1 MDTAWPHTPK
11 ASPRIVTAEDV
22 LRDLQGD
29 VPASVRFRCP
39 SCDRPVRFNRGNK
52 AHDSAADIA
61 HQHLR
66 TAPPTRA
73 SRSPRRSL
81 SAHFKHTKNDPISKL
96 CDRYQ
101 SGLGADPRTDPP
113 ALPMFL
119 RRDHSAP
126 HSDSPPS
133 STATFHIELSVRRRS
148 LGYDLFP
155 ELRKDHAELIVDA
168 TPCALADL
176 VADRRYKIRLENP
189 TFHMGARITVPER
202 WQRNVGVP
210 KDGDNA
216 FLFTAEFGPN
226 GGRRLT
232 YGSSLHAGFD
242 YYAVVRPRELR
253 IVRSCFDIAQSI
265 GTVPSSHGDFLVVR
279 IVVQWESRN
288 REQAVFWLADHGFRL
303 TNLDFDPVPVWP
315 PQLRGDG
322 IDEPLFANSFQIY
335 ETPFASCDDAPIPD
349 DITFPNIGFEMKEP
363 RHAGLLGF
371 TQNGRTYTH
380 IEGACCFLRAS
391 RHLPWS
397 AYVCSRTHPEALE
410 LADPPDPRPLEHE
423 TRPAQSSPP
432 LAPSLHEAQWQAANR
447 HYDIVRA
454 RTGAPMR
461 YGTPPSVSI
470 SDIRSAHR

>member
-1 MDTAWPHTPK
+1 MDTARQCIPNTP
-11 ASPRIVTAEDV
+11 ARIVTAEDV

-52 AHDSAADIA
+52 AYDSDTDIA
-61 HQHLR
+61 RRHTR
-66 TAPPTRA
+66 TVSPTRA
-73 SRSPRRSL
+73 SRSSHRSL
-81 SAHFKHTKNDPISKL
+81 SAHFKHAKNDPISKL

-101 SGLGADPRTDPP
+101 SGQGADPRTDPP

-119 RRDHSAP
+119 RRNHRASHSG
-126 HSDSPPS
+126 SPTSP
-133 STATFHIELSVRRRS
+133 TTTFHIELSARRRS
-148 LGYDLFP
+148 LGHDLIP
-155 ELRKDHAELIVDA
+155 ELLKDHAELIVDA
-168 TPCALADL
+168 TPFPLADL

-253 IVRSCFDIAQSI
+253 LVRSCFDIAQSI
-265 GTVPSSHGDFLVVR
+265 GTVPSSHGDFLVAS
-279 IVVQWESRN
+279 IVVQWDSRN
-288 REQAVFWLADHGFRL
+288 REQAECWLADHGFRL

-335 ETPFASCDDAPIPD
+335 EAPFPSCDDAAIPD
-349 DITFPNIGFEMKEP
+349 DITFPNIRFDMSEP
-363 RHAGLLGF
+363 RRAGLLGF

-380 IEGACCFLRAS
+380 IEGTCCFLRAS

-410 LADPPDPRPLEHE
+410 LAAPPEPRPLEHE
-423 TRPAQSSPP
+423 PRTEQSSPP

-470 SDIRSAHR
+470 AGIRSAHR